1 MADPIPDRGCA
12 RAVPRPSGE
21 EIRSL
26 GGIRA
31 TWFVLVMTI
40 YNHFTWLGPP
50 PTFGKG
56 EVESS
61 IPSSST
67 SGVIGLFP
75 KVAFSF
81 YGEGGQ
87 RHPVEWPDKTR
98 HSGRR
103 RINRRLVG

>member
-1 MADPIPDRGCA
+1 MGEQGAKTGTSRFQKVSKTKA
-12 RAVPRPSGE
+12 RVE
-21 EIRSL
+21 K
-26 GGIRA
+26 
-31 TWFVLVMTI
+31 
-40 YNHFTWLGPP
+40 HC
-50 PTFGKG
+50 FGKG